1 MAQPRRHWVKL
12 RAPSSFLQTLPHF
25 PTPISKTRQ
34 KKITA
39 EEKKITGGGTSPA
52 PKKVIK
58 NPTKTASKV
67 SSPAPSTN
75 QEASNVNNF
84 KINSG
89 LKELST
95 SGLTMNSI
103 NSEHYL
109 LDKSGN
115 PTKKWIKKPTQF
127 KTFSGFKIKYVTWRQ
142 KDHGKEPKNVAPPPP
157 AIATVKE
164 DANTA
169 GSSTAPMSASET
181 PETKVDT

>member
-12 RAPSSFLQTLPHF
+12 KAPSSFLKTLPHF

-39 EEKKITGGGTSPA
+39 EEKKTAGGGTSPA
-52 PKKVIK
+52 PKKVTK
-58 NPTKTASKV
+58 NTSKTVSKV
-67 SSPAPSTN
+67 SSPAPSNN

-115 PTKKWIKKPTQF
+115 PTKKWVKKPAQF

-142 KDHGKEPKNVAPPPP
+142 KDIGKESKNAVPHPPV
-157 AIATVKE
+157 IAAVKE
-164 DANTA
+164 DENTP
-169 GSSTAPMSASET
+169 GSSTAPLSASET
-181 PETKVDT
+181 PETKLDA